1 MINMNLKVSI
11 ILAII
16 LCTSLITSCDQNVG
30 KRNIEENSTS
40 EGNQ

>member
-30 KRNIEENSTS
+30 KRNIKENSTS
-40 EGNQ
+40 EKSQ

>member
-30 KRNIEENSTS
+30 KRNIEENLTS
-40 EGNQ
+40 EDNQ